1 MWAWWSLQ
9 NPGSEFRR
17 NNRWCFI
24 FQKKKRIEKLVQ
36 MKQTPAIAPPKLTP
50 GFCLLHQRFVWP
62 EIQILLP
69 ID

>member
-24 FQKKKRIEKLVQ
+24 FQIKKRIEKLVQ

-50 GFCLLHQRFVWP
+50 RLSFAPTFRLARNPNTFAY
-62 EIQILLP
+62 
-69 ID
+69 